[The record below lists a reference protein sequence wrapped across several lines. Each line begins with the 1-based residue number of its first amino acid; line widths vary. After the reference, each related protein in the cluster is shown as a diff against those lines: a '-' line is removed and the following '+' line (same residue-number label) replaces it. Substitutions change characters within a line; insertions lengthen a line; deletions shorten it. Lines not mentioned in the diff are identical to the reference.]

1 METEAKE
8 RQDEFV
14 EEFASDDAVRWRA
27 STFSAESEARFRQ
40 VFGVTRRELEERG
53 EDREA
58 FMARRLPKV
67 LDRLPYKSAELELV
81 IETHRFWQTS
91 GRLRSALLLS
101 FGALIAATVF
111 HSDVLFDAV
120 AGIALTI
127 ALAVLVLDV
136 GNYFRLRQLKR
147 RR

>member
-53 EDREA
+53 EDREV

-91 GRLRSALLLS
+91 GRLRSALLVS
-101 FGALIAATVF
+101 FTPMFSSTLWLE
-111 HSDVLFDAV
+111 SP
-120 AGIALTI
+120 
-127 ALAVLVLDV
+127 
-136 GNYFRLRQLKR
+136 
-147 RR
+147 